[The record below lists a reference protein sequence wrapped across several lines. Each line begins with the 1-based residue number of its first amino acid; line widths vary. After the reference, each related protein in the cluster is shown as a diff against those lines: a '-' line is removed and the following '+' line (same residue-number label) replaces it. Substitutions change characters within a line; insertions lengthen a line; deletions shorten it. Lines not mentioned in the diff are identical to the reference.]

1 MATATVQE
9 LAQMAASCRAQS
21 GWLTRA
27 VDTCTLVVAE
37 AAIREPNRPLMVQ
50 LDRCLAEV
58 RDQEKKCAQIC
69 EDIRDGQEQNAAND
83 ANIKASLNRDSN
95 RAMQLA
101 LFALEH
107 PLFSRRLDF
116 FRFKQCRGQS
126 MSNIMPELQR
136 FGDQSNLGGLNSG
149 T

>member
-95 RAMQLA
+95 RANAAGIICVGTSAVLPPA
-101 LFALEH
+101 
-107 PLFSRRLDF
+107 
-116 FRFKQCRGQS
+116 RF
-126 MSNIMPELQR
+126 LQI
-136 FGDQSNLGGLNSG
+136 QAV
-149 T
+149 